1 MADSLPEAWYR
12 YVVATAEL
20 RRDVRDWL
28 VFVASDP
35 HGVDLVEVTRVT
47 RRLVGQLRHVQDQL
61 AEVQRVLPQ
70 VAGDLSAI
78 LRLRLTTVDA
88 YVAVAIHELERYI
101 RGEVTTPGGEW
112 LANLDIAIVD
122 SLAAHRALVAPDINP
137 PVH

>member
-1 MADSLPEAWYR
+1 MADSLPQAWYR
-12 YVVATAEL
+12 YVAATAEL

-35 HGVDLVEVTRVT
+35 DALDLVEVARVT
-47 RRLVGQLRHVQDQL
+47 RRLVAQLRHVQDQI
-61 AEVQRVLPQ
+61 AEVQHVIPQ
-70 VAGDLSAI
+70 VAGDLAGI

-88 YVAVAIHELERYI
+88 YIAVAIHELDRYV
-101 RGEVTTPGGEW
+101 RGELTTPGGEW

-122 SLAAHRALVAPDINP
+122 SLAAHKALVTPDTDP